1 MLNLSYGLKGKNIIV
16 TGAAGGLG
24 SSVAKSFAASGAN
37 LLLTDIDL
45 KKKTLNRLSK
55 SLKKKYNI
63 KCHILLLDISN
74 RDDVCA
80 NLEISI
86 NGFTK
91 KIDCLVNCAAIITR
105 IFGSQLGQKIS
116 KGGTK

>member
-1 MLNLSYGLKGKNIIV
+1 MLTLSYGLKGKNIIV

-45 KKKTLNRLSK
+45 KKKTLNSLSK
-55 SLKKKYNI
+55 SLNKKYNI

-74 RDDVCA
+74 RDDVSA

-91 KIDCLVNCAAIITR
+91 KN
-105 IFGSQLGQKIS
+105 
-116 KGGTK
+116 